1 MKASPTP
8 YNPNT
13 LKVEQAFIEL
23 AEEYGGVVWN
33 LFRVMGGPG
42 SSKEWVAQGLMQ
54 TDRIHFKREGYEI
67 LGDLLYN
74 AFVLDY
80 RNLNIDE

>member
-1 MKASPTP
+1 
-8 YNPNT
+8 
-13 LKVEQAFIEL
+13 
-23 AEEYGGVVWN
+23 
-33 LFRVMGGPG
+33 
-42 SSKEWVAQGLMQ
+42 MQ